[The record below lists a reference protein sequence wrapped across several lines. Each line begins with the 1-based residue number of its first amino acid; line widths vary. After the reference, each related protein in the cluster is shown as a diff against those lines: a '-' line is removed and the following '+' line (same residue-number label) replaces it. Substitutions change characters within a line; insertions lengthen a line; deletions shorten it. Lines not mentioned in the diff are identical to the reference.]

1 MAKKLTI
8 AFITA
13 CFIMSYSGNVLA
25 QNKKD
30 IVGVWQTRGDN
41 GEEAES
47 DIKIWND
54 NGEYKAKIIK
64 VYDKE
69 SQNNRC
75 TECDKDDP
83 RYNQK
88 IEGMTI
94 LYKMK
99 KTGDNEWTKGKIL
112 DPENGSIYDCK
123 MWLEG
128 GKLVIRGYIG
138 FSLLGRSQKWV
149 RLE

>member
-1 MAKKLTI
+1 MAKKFTFALI
-8 AFITA
+8 AT
-13 CFIMSYSGNVLA
+13 CFILSYSQNILA

-30 IVGVWQTRGDN
+30 IAGLWQSRGDD
-41 GEEAES
+41 GKEAES

-54 NGEYKAKIIK
+54 NGEYKAKIVKI
-64 VYDKE
+64 YDKE

-75 TECDKDDP
+75 SECDKDDP

-88 IEGMTI
+88 ILGMTI
-94 LYKMK
+94 LYKLK
-99 KTGDNEWTKGKIL
+99 KTGENEWTGGKIL
-112 DPENGSIYDCK
+112 DPESGGIYDCK
-123 MWLEG
+123 MWLDN

-138 FSLLGRSQKWV
+138 LSMFGRSQKWV